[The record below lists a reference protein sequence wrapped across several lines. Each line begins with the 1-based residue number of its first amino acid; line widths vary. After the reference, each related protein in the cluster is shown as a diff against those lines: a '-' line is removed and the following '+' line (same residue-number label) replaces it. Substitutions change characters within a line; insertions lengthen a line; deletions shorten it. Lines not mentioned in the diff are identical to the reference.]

1 MKWVIQRTNAIIFH
15 LYVESKIQQPKIMNN
30 TKQIL
35 TDIENKLM
43 VAKGGRARKRQKHGE
58 AD

>member
-1 MKWVIQRTNAIIFH
+1 
-15 LYVESKIQQPKIMNN
+15 MNN